1 MLHAF
6 QPRKN
11 LVQINELLNLSKQK
25 KRIRDQSWLMRFKY
39 TVNTPIKRRF
49 LEMDLTNLYLEVNH

>member
-11 LVQINELLNLSKQK
+11 LVQINELLNLKQK
-25 KRIRDQSWLMRFKY
+25 KNAYETSRG
-39 TVNTPIKRRF
+39 
-49 LEMDLTNLYLEVNH
+49 

>member
-11 LVQINELLNLSKQK
+11 LVQINELLNLSNQK
-25 KRIRDQSWLMRFKY
+25 KRIRDQSWLMRFIY

-49 LEMDLTNLYLEVNH
+49 LEMDLINPYLDSSH